1 MPTPGP
7 MLTPPTTLAVG
18 VRSFVLSH
26 LIAASL
32 NSAAMQSS
40 SVMMC
45 FSLQL
50 VLLAPRAL
58 AEASVPML
66 RGLTRGPAELPSCTE
81 KPNFHLARASWCGE
95 QKEPMACSKEV
106 DSPNPIWDC
115 HLQADGW
122 CSLGGSPCAW
132 PEGAPAREVSS
143 DWQNQNSQG
152 QATRFVTWNLYVFTL
167 AGRIHPVVDELL
179 RMQPEIAA
187 IPEMW
192 HEKGA
197 ILDLLN
203 QRSGSVWAF
212 ATGGA
217 TEQFNDA
224 DILFRTDKWE
234 HIASDLVPFS
244 AGRAINWAALRR
256 KSDGYTLIASGT
268 HPLCCQGD
276 YVITEAVDFVTKT
289 LSQVQNR
296 HPYPIVLMGDLNTGY
311 FQPSQQLL
319 RQGQVEAFGRHWQ
332 IPMTFTDAWA
342 ELHPGN
348 PDPSTINDDPVR
360 LDYVYFQ
367 KTPLS
372 VGQSIVQSQIWPR
385 AAGSDHRAVS
395 GDVVLNREQHFT
407 FEYDVGVWAM
417 GSVQVLKDRR
427 SGVLKTCRS
436 IFKPRLTNVWAAS
449 QELAKL
455 KMLQHPMLS
464 AVTDVLEDSEYL
476 FVVSLRAN
484 GGDLAEFLERRIPS
498 ETRLYFLCGLQH
510 FPGDVTGSFVY
521 CFSLEER
528 EWTEVE
534 YTGTFPATKPG
545 VSYQGCRFGQSCV
558 VQGHRAWI
566 FGGCVS
572 NEAGGVQPT
581 SGLFSF
587 DLEEHHFEE
596 IAAAS
601 PSNWPPALTA
611 HSSVAFDG
619 KVFVFGG
626 GDGAQ
631 DVYCYDVGKSS
642 WALLPPLLL
651 GPRPCDGRVAHAV
664 ADGYVVAYQ
673 QTEGSDPA
681 SEEPNVGHSLF
692 RITREQLSRR
702 AETSARDFRDHKPE
716 GMSELDFL
724 LDEATADAAFLIDD
738 TKLPVHRA
746 VLRRF
751 APALAKVVAEKPV
764 VALNGKGVT
773 IPAVQHLLQHVYSR
787 YMDPVSP
794 AEAEMLLKLAH
805 HFQLM
810 PLVQLCQENIVIDAS
825 NVRELLD
832 YASRVTPPLETL
844 NQKCYEFWTSH
855 PEHLSFMKSPVR
867 DRLPSNLPTV
877 ASPELRAATESEAR
891 STQSR
896 QHFEHLQ
903 AHLQQLA
910 QPPAYTPASVA
921 GFTAY
926 GAGVPQPAV
935 LSQARPP
942 TVIQPQPAKA
952 HSQAMSVQTLPPAS
966 ARPPLP
972 AQANWRPA
980 TAQPG
985 VQIPGPYAGGT
996 ERYYRMLD
1004 TGIAGTTANASTAMF
1019 QRLAGSLLL
1028 GSMSPPSLE
1037 DGSLESSE
1045 LWEGRSEEAKEFVQ
1059 FLCSDTTAA
1068 AALLHPWLRNVLLRP
1083 GMSAE
1088 QLEDDARERMA
1099 CCVVALLLIPTEM
1112 AQRDAESLLQDFN
1125 SFDQD
1130 DDGLIAL
1137 VSAQK
1142 IMEKRGTRQAAAEA
1156 ALAVADVRGAGVLD
1170 FSAMAAAAFLGD
1182 LVPRNGA
1189 ARFVDLKSR
1198 LQALFFEA
1206 YGDEEEEGR
1215 VLQSDLRSSVVNSVG
1230 EILHVHGNV
1239 RFDELLSA
1247 FAEEEIDKDEL
1258 LPPLAKAAGIGTSNS
1273 LFEFGFMAHEESSW
1287 LLKLLHT
1294 CGAGSSQRR
1303 RVYSC

>member
-18 VRSFVLSH
+18 VRSFVLSQ

-45 FSLQL
+45 LSLQL
-50 VLLAPRAL
+50 VLLAPRAF

-66 RGLTRGPAELPSCTE
+66 RGLTRGLAELPSCTE

-95 QKEPMACSKEV
+95 QKEPMACSKDV

-367 KTPLS
+367 KTPFS

-385 AAGSDHRAVS
+385 AAAPAMTAPNTGCLFWELTLEARTMAMKMTKSGDDIDDVVLVVEEARDPLAGFGGDGSWYEIVPAKDGDLLIFESSRRSTLLRRFAVASETFGEGQELSLAVHAAVPSPASPEKACLLHCPSHWGSDHRYEVYSLDTSNPDSFPA
-395 GDVVLNREQHFT
+395 
-407 FEYDVGVWAM
+407 
-417 GSVQVLKDRR
+417 
-427 SGVLKTCRS
+427 
-436 IFKPRLTNVWAAS
+436 
-449 QELAKL
+449 
-455 KMLQHPMLS
+455 
-464 AVTDVLEDSEYL
+464 LEPL
-476 FVVSLRAN
+476 FVSSASKAEKEKLVEAGIAQIAPKQRHGFSLAPY
-484 GGDLAEFLERRIPS
+484 DCS
-498 ETRLYFLCGLQH
+498 LYFLCGLQH

-596 IAAAS
+596 IAGAS

-611 HSSVAFDG
+611 HSSVASDG

-702 AETSARDFRDHKPE
+702 AETSARDFRDRKPE

-738 TKLPVHRA
+738 TRLPVHRA

-773 IPAVQHLLQHVYSR
+773 IPAVQQLLQHVYSR

-810 PLVQLCQENIVIDAS
+810 PLVQLCQENI
-825 NVRELLD
+825 
-832 YASRVTPPLETL
+832 
-844 NQKCYEFWTSH
+844 
-855 PEHLSFMKSPVR
+855 
-867 DRLPSNLPTV
+867 
-877 ASPELRAATESEAR
+877 
-891 STQSR
+891 
-896 QHFEHLQ
+896 
-903 AHLQQLA
+903 
-910 QPPAYTPASVA
+910 
-921 GFTAY
+921 
-926 GAGVPQPAV
+926 
-935 LSQARPP
+935 
-942 TVIQPQPAKA
+942 
-952 HSQAMSVQTLPPAS
+952 
-966 ARPPLP
+966 
-972 AQANWRPA
+972 
-980 TAQPG
+980 
-985 VQIPGPYAGGT
+985 
-996 ERYYRMLD
+996 
-1004 TGIAGTTANASTAMF
+1004 
-1019 QRLAGSLLL
+1019 
-1028 GSMSPPSLE
+1028 
-1037 DGSLESSE
+1037 
-1045 LWEGRSEEAKEFVQ
+1045 
-1059 FLCSDTTAA
+1059 
-1068 AALLHPWLRNVLLRP
+1068 
-1083 GMSAE
+1083 
-1088 QLEDDARERMA
+1088 
-1099 CCVVALLLIPTEM
+1099 
-1112 AQRDAESLLQDFN
+1112 
-1125 SFDQD
+1125 
-1130 DDGLIAL
+1130 
-1137 VSAQK
+1137 
-1142 IMEKRGTRQAAAEA
+1142 
-1156 ALAVADVRGAGVLD
+1156 
-1170 FSAMAAAAFLGD
+1170 
-1182 LVPRNGA
+1182 
-1189 ARFVDLKSR
+1189 
-1198 LQALFFEA
+1198 
-1206 YGDEEEEGR
+1206 
-1215 VLQSDLRSSVVNSVG
+1215 
-1230 EILHVHGNV
+1230 
-1239 RFDELLSA
+1239 
-1247 FAEEEIDKDEL
+1247 
-1258 LPPLAKAAGIGTSNS
+1258 
-1273 LFEFGFMAHEESSW
+1273 
-1287 LLKLLHT
+1287 
-1294 CGAGSSQRR
+1294 
-1303 RVYSC
+1303 

>member
-18 VRSFVLSH
+18 VRSFVL
-26 LIAASL
+26 
-32 NSAAMQSS
+32 
-40 SVMMC
+40 
-45 FSLQL
+45 
-50 VLLAPRAL
+50 
-58 AEASVPML
+58 
-66 RGLTRGPAELPSCTE
+66 
-81 KPNFHLARASWCGE
+81 
-95 QKEPMACSKEV
+95 
-106 DSPNPIWDC
+106 
-115 HLQADGW
+115 
-122 CSLGGSPCAW
+122 
-132 PEGAPAREVSS
+132 
-143 DWQNQNSQG
+143 
-152 QATRFVTWNLYVFTL
+152 
-167 AGRIHPVVDELL
+167 
-179 RMQPEIAA
+179 
-187 IPEMW
+187 
-192 HEKGA
+192 
-197 ILDLLN
+197 
-203 QRSGSVWAF
+203 
-212 ATGGA
+212 
-217 TEQFNDA
+217 
-224 DILFRTDKWE
+224 
-234 HIASDLVPFS
+234 
-244 AGRAINWAALRR
+244 
-256 KSDGYTLIASGT
+256 
-268 HPLCCQGD
+268 
-276 YVITEAVDFVTKT
+276 
-289 LSQVQNR
+289 
-296 HPYPIVLMGDLNTGY
+296 
-311 FQPSQQLL
+311 
-319 RQGQVEAFGRHWQ
+319 
-332 IPMTFTDAWA
+332 
-342 ELHPGN
+342 
-348 PDPSTINDDPVR
+348 
-360 LDYVYFQ
+360 
-367 KTPLS
+367 
-372 VGQSIVQSQIWPR
+372 
-385 AAGSDHRAVS
+385 
-395 GDVVLNREQHFT
+395 EQHFT
-407 FEYDVGVWAM
+407 FEYDVGVWSM
-417 GSVQVLKDRR
+417 GSVQALKDRR

-436 IFKPRLTNVWAAS
+436 IFKPRLTSVWTAS

-484 GGDLAEFLERRIPS
+484 GGDLAEFLDRRIPLLWRVGLTLDFCMALLSLSYMRCPNYPFLFRRSDHDFHKAHSKEDDVDGCGIVPAVVVRGMCGGDGGHASGGDEQKEEMEAATKKRFAVAS
-498 ETRLYFLCGLQH
+498 ETFGEGQELSLAVHAAVPSPASPEKACLLHCPSHWGSDHRYEVYSLDTSNPDSFPALEPLFVSSASKAEKEKLVEAGIAQIAPKQRHGFSLAPYDCSLYFLCGLQH

-558 VQGHRAWI
+558 VQGQRAWI

-631 DVYCYDVGKSS
+631 DVYCYDVAKSS

-692 RITREQLSRR
+692 RITRDQLSRR

-773 IPAVQHLLQHVYSR
+773 IPAVQQLLQHVYSR

-877 ASPELRAATESEAR
+877 ASPELRAATESEAL
-891 STQSR
+891 
-896 QHFEHLQ
+896 E
-903 AHLQQLA
+903 
-910 QPPAYTPASVA
+910 
-921 GFTAY
+921 
-926 GAGVPQPAV
+926 
-935 LSQARPP
+935 
-942 TVIQPQPAKA
+942 
-952 HSQAMSVQTLPPAS
+952 
-966 ARPPLP
+966 
-972 AQANWRPA
+972 
-980 TAQPG
+980 
-985 VQIPGPYAGGT
+985 
-996 ERYYRMLD
+996 
-1004 TGIAGTTANASTAMF
+1004 
-1019 QRLAGSLLL
+1019 LLFC
-1028 GSMSPPSLE
+1028 G
-1037 DGSLESSE
+1037 E
-1045 LWEGRSEEAKEFVQ
+1045 L
-1059 FLCSDTTAA
+1059 C
-1068 AALLHPWLRNVLLRP
+1068 
-1083 GMSAE
+1083 
-1088 QLEDDARERMA
+1088 
-1099 CCVVALLLIPTEM
+1099 
-1112 AQRDAESLLQDFN
+1112 
-1125 SFDQD
+1125 
-1130 DDGLIAL
+1130 
-1137 VSAQK
+1137 
-1142 IMEKRGTRQAAAEA
+1142 
-1156 ALAVADVRGAGVLD
+1156 
-1170 FSAMAAAAFLGD
+1170 AF
-1182 LVPRNGA
+1182 A
-1189 ARFVDLKSR
+1189 
-1198 LQALFFEA
+1198 
-1206 YGDEEEEGR
+1206 
-1215 VLQSDLRSSVVNSVG
+1215 SDLFPH
-1230 EILHVHGNV
+1230 I
-1239 RFDELLSA
+1239 
-1247 FAEEEIDKDEL
+1247 
-1258 LPPLAKAAGIGTSNS
+1258 
-1273 LFEFGFMAHEESSW
+1273 
-1287 LLKLLHT
+1287 
-1294 CGAGSSQRR
+1294 
-1303 RVYSC
+1303 